1 MGQKTTASWKVDGPS
16 HEEISAFAE
25 TVQAGYSKS
34 IPHLGRRKVPE
45 MWVCLSENDRK
56 KTTQNRWFI
65 IFYPYST
72 HSHDERG
79 RFSSIFRHTGPF
91 LGDKNAQEMLE
102 PNHAKRNSY
111 KAEPPTYIYI
121 RYFDTWNRVSI
132 HLVLHIEQQDPHI
145 GSISY
150 NFGWFWFCGFV
161 LGHHLKT
168 L

>member
-91 LGDKNAQEMLE
+91 LGDKNAQEMLGRAPE
-102 PNHAKRNSY
+102 S
-111 KAEPPTYIYI
+111 
-121 RYFDTWNRVSI
+121 DTRQLEAFSSPVWLPEDASFQWLLSKNGGFFSPR
-132 HLVLHIEQQDPHI
+132 
-145 GSISY
+145 
-150 NFGWFWFCGFV
+150 FWQM
-161 LGHHLKT
+161 
-168 L
+168 